1 MSDIEHELSAGKAV
15 SFKIHGNSMFPL
27 LVGERDRV
35 VAEPVKELKRGM
47 VVLYRRGDGSLIL
60 HRIHHV
66 SDEGV
71 YMVGDNQTGI
81 EGPLKRSQ
89 VLGEATVFFRN
100 GRRIKKN
107 DPGYVMY
114 AGIWL
119 MVRPFRKFFA
129 HLYHIFKRS

>member
-1 MSDIEHELSAGKAV
+1 MSDIEYELSAGKAV

-35 VAEPVKELKRGM
+35 VA
-47 VVLYRRGDGSLIL
+47 LYRRDDGSLIL

-89 VLGEATVFFRN
+89 VLGEATVFIRK
-100 GRRIKKN
+100 GKRIKKN

-119 MVRPFRKFFA
+119 MARPFSRIFA
-129 HLYHIFKRS
+129 NLYHIFKRS